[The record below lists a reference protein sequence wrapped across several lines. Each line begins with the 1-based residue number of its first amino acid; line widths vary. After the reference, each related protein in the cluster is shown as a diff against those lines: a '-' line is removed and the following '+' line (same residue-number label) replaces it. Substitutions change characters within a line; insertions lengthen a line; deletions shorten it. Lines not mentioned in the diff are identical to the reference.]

1 MNLRK
6 IWLIARREYLFNFR
20 RRSYLFT
27 AFALPLIIVVVMVLV
42 IGLLTETMESTSSFK
57 AVGIVDKAGVLSDS
71 AGVPTVKLPELF
83 RLESSEEQAS
93 ADLQS
98 HAIDGYYVLPADYL
112 RSGRIDVYNRA
123 NLALT
128 EGVNSALTST
138 IKLALASRV
147 GDPALVE
154 RIQDPLKALAVYKV
168 GSSQKLD
175 ETSVMS
181 VFIVPTIFGLLVF
194 MSVTVTS
201 QFLMSGMVE
210 EKENRMMELFVTS
223 TRPSE
228 MLWGKLLGLG
238 ALGLTQIVVW
248 TLFGVVFASTRGTDI
263 GQTLANLQLTP
274 GFLLMGL
281 AYFILGYLLFG
292 SVMSGIGAL
301 VNAEQEGRQLSGIL
315 GTVGVIPF
323 MLSFSYLTDPNGTIP
338 RVLSLFPFTAPVG
351 MILRVSWA
359 VVPPGEI
366 LISLGIMALSV
377 VGTIWLSARLFR
389 LGMLNY
395 GKRLGLRDVI
405 RAIREGRQAIVS
417 RAQRKEASL

>member
-27 AFALPLIIVVVMVLV
+27 AFVLPLIIVVAMMLI

-57 AVGIVDKAGVLSDS
+57 AVGIVDKADVLSDS

-83 RLESSEEQAS
+83 RLESSEEQAN

-112 RSGRIDVYNRA
+112 RSGHIDIYNRA

-128 EGVNSALTST
+128 EGVNNELTST

-147 GDPALVE
+147 GDPVLVQ
-154 RIQDPLKALAVYKV
+154 RMQDPLKALTVYKV

-248 TLFGVVFASTRGTDI
+248 TLFGLVFASTRGTDI

-292 SVMSGIGAL
+292 SVMSGVGAL

-315 GTVGVIPF
+315 GMVGVIPF

-366 LISLGIMALSV
+366 LLSLGIMALTV
-377 VGTIWLSARLFR
+377 VGTIWLAARLFR

-395 GKRLGLRDVI
+395 GKRLGLRDVV
-405 RAIREGRQAIVS
+405 RAIREGQQAILS
-417 RAQRKEASL
+417 RAQRKEAAI

>member
-27 AFALPLIIVVVMVLV
+27 AFVLPLIIVVAMMLI

-83 RLESSEEQAS
+83 RLEASEEQANT
-93 ADLQS
+93 DLQS
-98 HAIDGYYVLPADYL
+98 HTIDGYYVLPADYL
-112 RSGRIDVYNRA
+112 RSGHIDVYNRA

-128 EGVNSALTST
+128 EGVNNELTST
-138 IKLALASRV
+138 IKLALASRI
-147 GDPALVE
+147 GDPALAE

-168 GSSQKLD
+168 GSTEKLD

-248 TLFGVVFASTRGTDI
+248 ALFGVAFASTRGANI

-274 GFLLMGL
+274 GLLLMGL

-366 LISLGIMALSV
+366 LLSLGIMALTV

-395 GKRLGLRDVI
+395 GKRLGLRDVV

>member
-154 RIQDPLKALAVYKV
+154 RIQDTLKALAVYKV

>member
-1 MNLRK
+1 
-6 IWLIARREYLFNFR
+6 
-20 RRSYLFT
+20 
-27 AFALPLIIVVVMVLV
+27 
-42 IGLLTETMESTSSFK
+42 
-57 AVGIVDKAGVLSDS
+57 
-71 AGVPTVKLPELF
+71 
-83 RLESSEEQAS
+83 
-93 ADLQS
+93 
-98 HAIDGYYVLPADYL
+98 
-112 RSGRIDVYNRA
+112 
-123 NLALT
+123 
-128 EGVNSALTST
+128 
-138 IKLALASRV
+138 
-147 GDPALVE
+147 
-154 RIQDPLKALAVYKV
+154 
-168 GSSQKLD
+168 
-175 ETSVMS
+175 
-181 VFIVPTIFGLLVF
+181 
-194 MSVTVTS
+194 
-201 QFLMSGMVE
+201 
-210 EKENRMMELFVTS
+210 MMELFVTS

-248 TLFGVVFASTRGTDI
+248 ALFGVAFASTRGANI

-274 GFLLMGL
+274 GLLLMGL

-366 LISLGIMALSV
+366 LLSLGIMALTV

-395 GKRLGLRDVI
+395 GKRLGLRDVV

>member
-323 MLSFSYLTDPNGTIP
+323 MLSFSYLTDPNGPIP
-338 RVLSLFPFTAPVG
+338 RVLSLIPFTAPVG

-417 RAQRKEASL
+417 HAQRKEASL

>member
-27 AFALPLIIVVVMVLV
+27 AFALPLIIVVVMVLI
-42 IGLLTETMESTSSFK
+42 IGLLTETMENTSSFK
-57 AVGIVDKAGVLSDS
+57 AVGIVDKAGVLLDS

-323 MLSFSYLTDPNGTIP
+323 MLSFSYLTDPNGPIP
-338 RVLSLFPFTAPVG
+338 RVLSLIPFTAPVG

-405 RAIREGRQAIVS
+405 RAIRERRQAIVS

>member
-71 AGVPTVKLPELF
+71 AGVPTVKLPQLF
-83 RLESSEEQAS
+83 RLEASEEQAS

-154 RIQDPLKALAVYKV
+154 RIQDPLRALAVYKV

-323 MLSFSYLTDPNGTIP
+323 MLSFSYLTDPNGPIP
-338 RVLSLFPFTAPVG
+338 RVLSLIPFTAPVG
-351 MILRVSWA
+351 MILRVSWT

-395 GKRLGLRDVI
+395 GKWLGLRDVI

>member
-27 AFALPLIIVVVMVLV
+27 AFALPLIIMVVMVLV

-71 AGVPTVKLPELF
+71 AGVPTVKLPQLF
-83 RLESSEEQAS
+83 RLEASEEQAS

-128 EGVNSALTST
+128 EGVNSELTST

-154 RIQDPLKALAVYKV
+154 RIQDPLRALAVYKV

-323 MLSFSYLTDPNGTIP
+323 MLSFSYLTDPNGPIP
-338 RVLSLFPFTAPVG
+338 RVLSLIPFTAPVG
-351 MILRVSWA
+351 MILRVSWT

>member
-27 AFALPLIIVVVMVLV
+27 AFALPLVMVVAMVLV
-42 IGLLTETMESTSSFK
+42 VGLLTETMESTSSFK
-57 AVGIVDKAGVLSDS
+57 AVGIVDKAGILADS
-71 AGVPTVKLPELF
+71 SGAPIVKLPALF
-83 RLESSEEQAS
+83 RLETSEEQATS
-93 ADLQS
+93 DLQS
-98 HAIDGYYVLPADYL
+98 HVIDGYYVLPADYL
-112 RSGRIDVYNRA
+112 RKGRIDVYNRA
-123 NLALT
+123 SMALT
-128 EGVNSALTST
+128 EGVNNELTSA

-147 GDPALVE
+147 GNPLLVE
-154 RIQDPLKALAVYKV
+154 RLQDPLKALAVYKM
-168 GSSQKLD
+168 GSAQKLD
-175 ETSVMS
+175 ESAVAS

-238 ALGLTQIVVW
+238 ALGLTQIIVW
-248 TLFGVVFASTRGTDI
+248 ALFGVIFASTRGTDI
-263 GQTLANLQLTP
+263 GQSLANLQLTP
-274 GFLLMGL
+274 GFLLLAL
-281 AYFILGYLLFG
+281 AYFLLGYLLFG

-301 VNAEQEGRQLSGIL
+301 VNAEQEGRQLSGML
-315 GTVGVIPF
+315 GMVGVIPF
-323 MLSFSYLTDPNGTIP
+323 MLSFSYLTDPGGTIP
-338 RVLSLFPFTAPVG
+338 RLLSLFPFTAPVG

-359 VVPPGEI
+359 IVPPTEI
-366 LISLGIMALSV
+366 LLSLGIMAVSV
-377 VGTIWLSARLFR
+377 VCMIWLSARLFR

-417 RAQRKEASL
+417 RAQRKAAA